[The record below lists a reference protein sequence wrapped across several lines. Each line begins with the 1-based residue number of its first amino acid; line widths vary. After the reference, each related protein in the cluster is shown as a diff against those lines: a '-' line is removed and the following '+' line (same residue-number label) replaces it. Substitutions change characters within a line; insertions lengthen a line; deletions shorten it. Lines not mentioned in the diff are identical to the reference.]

1 MLAGLVLIS
10 SAVGMIAVAATLA
23 LSLPTWMTLVAYPGT
38 CSLTLLLSA
47 AMWTIRN
54 DPSASDRSLNMLGR
68 QTDRR
73 TA

>member
-10 SAVGMIAVAATLA
+10 TAVGMVAVVATLV
-23 LSLPTWMTLVAYPGT
+23 LSLPFWMTLVAYPAV

-54 DPSASDRSLNMLGR
+54 DPTARDRSLNLLGR
-68 QTDRR
+68 RADRSIV
-73 TA
+73 